1 VPRIGRSLFGLTRQ
15 RSYNSIHR
23 AFVPLAVGTRLG
35 SYEVVS
41 AIGAGGMG
49 EVYRAHDL
57 KLGRSV
63 ALKVLPAA
71 FAADSDRLVRFERE
85 AQLLASLNHPHIAAI
100 YGLEEA
106 TPVRAL
112 VLELVDGDT
121 LADRLARE
129 SGASAP
135 ALPIEE
141 AISIGRQIADAL
153 DAAHEQGIVHR
164 DLKPS
169 NIKVRADG
177 TVKVLDFGL
186 AKLAVPVSPTA
197 IGSTVTAPPMQ
208 TEVGMILGTP
218 AYMAPEQA
226 RGLPADKRSDMW
238 AFGCILYEMLT
249 GRRLFD
255 GEHSSDTIALVLT
268 KDPDWRALPI
278 TLPSAIRTLLRRCLE
293 RDSHR
298 RLGDAAT
305 ARFVLEEAG
314 ALSPARDATDVATSE
329 HGRRRWWMRTASVA
343 AGALVVG
350 ASSAA
355 LFMWMRTP
363 PDEPR
368 VVRTNRRATDDNE
381 DQSSTADWR
390 DSGWLAAALHGS
402 GAQPRH
408 HAARSRSNPC
418 GRAAHDYIRLGC
430 RRRGLA
436 KRPVARVRIGC
447 LGPDGSLCHVVSGH
461 RRESPAGV
469 DDRGQFGSM
478 VSRWQEPVLRRSE
491 WRVDECRGPSLRRGV
506 AVWYADQS
514 GAVVGLARWILVRD
528 VRCRT

>member
-1 VPRIGRSLFGLTRQ
+1 MPRIGRSLFGLTRQ

-218 AYMAPEQA
+218 AYMAPEHA

-368 VVRTNRRATDDNE
+368 VVRTNRRATDDG
-381 DQSSTADWR
+381 R
-390 DSGWLAAALHGS
+390 WLAYESDVSGRMEVYVTSYPAIGASHQPVSTTGGS
-402 GAQPRH
+402 SARWSPDGRSLFFVDPNGVLMSVAVQASAEVWQSGMPIKVGLSLDSLDGSWYGTYDVAPDGRFVVIRNPAVDSKASQPQIVVVQH
-408 HAARSRSNPC
+408 LDAELAAR
-418 GRAAHDYIRLGC
+418 
-430 RRRGLA
+430 
-436 KRPVARVRIGC
+436 RVN
-447 LGPDGSLCHVVSGH
+447 
-461 RRESPAGV
+461 
-469 DDRGQFGSM
+469 
-478 VSRWQEPVLRRSE
+478 
-491 WRVDECRGPSLRRGV
+491 
-506 AVWYADQS
+506 
-514 GAVVGLARWILVRD
+514 
-528 VRCRT
+528 